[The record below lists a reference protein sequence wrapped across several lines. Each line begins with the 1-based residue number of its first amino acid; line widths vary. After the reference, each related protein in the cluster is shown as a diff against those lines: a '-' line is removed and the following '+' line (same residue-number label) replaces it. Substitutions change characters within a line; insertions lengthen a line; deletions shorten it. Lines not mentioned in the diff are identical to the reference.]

1 MSASREKKNRQAFA
15 ASGAIDPKAARAA
28 EEKAQQRKSRLLY
41 GSIAVIFVIV
51 AVLVLLWNSN
61 VFQRNA
67 TALTVGDK
75 TYSAAEVQYSY
86 YAAYSDVRSS
96 SYFSYMGVDT
106 SRSIGSQT
114 MSDTAKMLCGVTSED
129 SLTWGEYL
137 MGKAKSNLQTSQ
149 SMLAAAE
156 KEGFTWTD
164 AMQSEYD
171 EIIASAKSSAKS
183 AGYTYKNYVKAMYG
197 TLVTTGVFESM
208 ATDSVLLT
216 AFQND

>member
-86 YAAYSDVRSS
+86 YAAYRQPDHERH
-96 SYFSYMGVDT
+96 
-106 SRSIGSQT
+106 R
-114 MSDTAKMLCGVTSED
+114 ED
-129 SLTWGEYL
+129 ALRRHERRQPHLG
-137 MGKAKSNLQTSQ
+137 
-149 SMLAAAE
+149 
-156 KEGFTWTD
+156 
-164 AMQSEYD
+164 
-171 EIIASAKSSAKS
+171 
-183 AGYTYKNYVKAMYG
+183 
-197 TLVTTGVFESM
+197 
-208 ATDSVLLT
+208 
-216 AFQND
+216 